1 LAVLGAA
8 LAGAIV
14 SSLLACVPGLHVYSI
29 AGLLVALGLELG
41 IDAGGEVFG
50 GFMLGMVVGYAVLNT
65 IPGVFWAAPDESAA
79 FVVLPGQR
87 FLAQGQG
94 YEAAVLAGT
103 GALGATFLLLVLAP
117 VLPRVLPTVREI
129 LAPHLHWILAAVSV
143 FLIMSEWPKGH
154 DRARGTPARLVEAWR
169 APAMGLLT
177 FVLSGLLGLVLF
189 YGSVLPPE
197 AAFQNLMPAF
207 TGLFALPCVLGGLVW
222 RAIVPRQ
229 QPAAGV
235 SVSPALVARGVG
247 AGALGGLFA
256 AFFPAITGGVGAFL
270 AGHATAQ
277 RDDRVFLVSQG
288 ASKLIYYAGGFLLF
302 FVPGLHLSRGGMAW
316 LTGPLYT
323 PRTAAS
329 YWMAVAALAVS
340 AAVAFAM
347 LLWLG
352 RLAAGV
358 VSRVNYRT
366 ISVGTLL
373 LLVALIVALTG
384 PQGLLVAAVATGIGL
399 IPVTWG
405 ARRTNC
411 LGVLLVPLTLQM
423 AGLGPVAVRWL
434 GLF

>member
-1 LAVLGAA
+1 
-8 LAGAIV
+8 
-14 SSLLACVPGLHVYSI
+14 
-29 AGLLVALGLELG
+29 
-41 IDAGGEVFG
+41 
-50 GFMLGMVVGYAVLNT
+50 
-65 IPGVFWAAPDESAA
+65 
-79 FVVLPGQR
+79 
-87 FLAQGQG
+87 
-94 YEAAVLAGT
+94 
-103 GALGATFLLLVLAP
+103 
-117 VLPRVLPTVREI
+117 
-129 LAPHLHWILAAVSV
+129 
-143 FLIMSEWPKGH
+143 
-154 DRARGTPARLVEAWR
+154 
-169 APAMGLLT
+169 
-177 FVLSGLLGLVLF
+177 
-189 YGSVLPPE
+189 
-197 AAFQNLMPAF
+197 
-207 TGLFALPCVLGGLVW
+207 
-222 RAIVPRQ
+222 VPRQ
-229 QPAAGV
+229 RLATAI
-235 SVSPALVARGVG
+235 SVSPGLVARGVG

-323 PRTAAS
+323 PRSGAS
-329 YWMAVAALAVS
+329 YWMAVGAIVVS
-340 AAVAFAM
+340 GAVAFTM

-399 IPVTWG
+399 IPVAWG

-423 AGLGPVAVRWL
+423 AGLGPAAVRWL